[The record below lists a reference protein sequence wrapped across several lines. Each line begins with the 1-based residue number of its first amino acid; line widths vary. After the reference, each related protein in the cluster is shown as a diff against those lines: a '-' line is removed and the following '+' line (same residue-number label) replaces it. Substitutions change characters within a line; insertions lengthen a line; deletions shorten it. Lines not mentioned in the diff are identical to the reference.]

1 LLSAVVVAAVS
12 TVAAAVAAV
21 SKSRRLAFLLE
32 LITPF
37 L

>member
-1 LLSAVVVAAVS
+1 LLSAAVAAAVS
-12 TVAAAVAAV
+12 TVAAAVVAD

-32 LITPF
+32 LSTPF